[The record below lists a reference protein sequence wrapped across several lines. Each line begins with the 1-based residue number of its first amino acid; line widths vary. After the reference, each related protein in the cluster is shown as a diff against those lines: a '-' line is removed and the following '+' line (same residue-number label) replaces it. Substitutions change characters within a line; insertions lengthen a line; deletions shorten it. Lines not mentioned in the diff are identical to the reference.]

1 MARARHRL
9 RAVALRIGF
18 VSGASFGAVV
28 AAISITA
35 RLHGQSPRPDSL
47 RLVVVSGVTCHSLP
61 DPASP
66 VAQRYHI
73 GDVVGASKSTKG
85 LGGRAWYFDSWR
97 VMGISPTCWVPANV
111 TVPFDRQHPEPGFA
125 GVAQYVLARDTASFE
140 TLVDAENFLLEPNH
154 YGGGAGQSP
163 LATSGLLQFR
173 RLQLIERAAMRVDAH
188 SLEDA
193 PVKRA
198 WVIAHRDF
206 LYFYEPD
213 AMWFVANERYW
224 KLYDANRTAPWSDE
238 LAAYASQR
246 VPPSDEC
253 GSDCFLSMIREGPQ
267 QYWTRLPNGP
277 SIGRALTRALE
288 LADHAIEAVDEEA
301 PTRAA
306 IDTVRS
312 SLGLV
317 GAPEKLA
324 LLDRLA
330 RLDRAVKR

>member
-1 MARARHRL
+1 VKRA
-9 RAVALRIGF
+9 F
-18 VSGASFGAVV
+18 FCAVV
-28 AAISITA
+28 AATSIA
-35 RLHGQSPRPDSL
+35 SKVRGQSPRPDSL

-66 VAQRYHI
+66 IAQRYHI
-73 GDVVGASKSTKG
+73 GDVVGASKSAKG
-85 LGGRAWYFDSWR
+85 PGGRTWYFDSWR
-97 VMGISPTCWVPANV
+97 VMGISPTCWLPANV

-125 GVAQYVLARDTASFE
+125 GVVQYVLARDTASFE
-140 TLVDAENFLLEPNH
+140 TLVDAENFLLEPNY
-154 YGGGAGQSP
+154 YGGGAGESP

-173 RLQLIERAAMRVDAH
+173 RLQLIERAASRVDAH

-206 LYFYEPD
+206 LYFFEPD

-224 KLYDANRTAPWSDE
+224 KLYDANRAAPWAEE

-253 GSDCFLSMIREGPQ
+253 GSDCFLSMITEGPQ
-267 QYWTRLPNGP
+267 QYWTRLPGGP
-277 SIGRALTRALE
+277 SIRKALSLALE
-288 LADHAIEAVDEEA
+288 LADHAIEAIDEEA
-301 PTRAA
+301 PTHAS

-312 SLGLV
+312 SLAQV
-317 GAPEKLA
+317 ASPEKQA

-330 RLDRAVKR
+330 RLDRAVKP